1 MAYRVLLRRS
11 ALREL
16 EGLQNPMRRRVA
28 RAIRALGDDPRPP
41 GAKLLS
47 GAYRRWRIR
56 VGDHRILYLVDD
68 DSVVVVI
75 VLIRHR
81 SDAYR

>member
-11 ALREL
+11 AVREL
-16 EGLQNPMRRRVA
+16 EGLHQPMRRRVA
-28 RAIRALGDDPRPP
+28 RAIDGLADDPRPP

-47 GAYRRWRIR
+47 GPDRRWRIR

-75 VLIRHR
+75 VRVRHR
-81 SDAYR
+81 KDAYR